1 VFRLLNRYIFRETFT
16 SALLGTLLA
25 TFVIFLRTV
34 DQLFELLVQSNAA
47 SLKKIALLFA
57 YAVPPVL
64 PLTIPFGV
72 LVGILIGLG
81 RMGAD
86 GEIVAMRAAG
96 VSSRK
101 VVLPVLGFALLGMG
115 AAAFASLR
123 LTPLAARRS
132 TEIVNDLMRNG
143 LSADIQPRVFDE
155 DFPNIILYV
164 GDVKPGNPGDPVRWS
179 PVFIA
184 DVSPPESRKSGL
196 KGKATG
202 PLIMVAKE
210 AVAVSEPLQRRM
222 QLDMHGFSRHEMG
235 SDAVA
240 HDERA
245 EHWQME
251 LDAAPP
257 KQNELKAT
265 AMTTTDLLKYKR
277 GPDLLENRI
286 ELHRRFALPVAC
298 LMLALVGIPLGI
310 ATRKGGKS
318 ASYVNAFFLAFFCYY
333 LALATL
339 IGQAKLGKIPAPLAI
354 WLPNVIFGAA
364 GVALLSRMER
374 PGDRDVMSIVWG
386 WLGARFRKVKLLAG
400 GRTVGPR
407 LTRWRIRLLPQL
419 LDTYILSRFLTYF
432 LLLLA
437 SFVSLTLIFNFFDLM
452 LDMVRNKIPLS
463 KMFTYLFF
471 LTPEL
476 IYRTL
481 PVSVLVAVLVAL
493 GVLAKQNE
501 ITAFKA
507 CGVSLYRLALPIVLS
522 STVLAGGLFAFDHY
536 YVPGANR
543 KQEALRAEIKGQ
555 PTQTYR
561 TAREHWIMG
570 RGSRIYYYRYFDAQ
584 ASMMDDASIFELD
597 PKTFAMVRQISADR
611 ARWSPAL
618 KAWVFENG
626 WYSDFTGG
634 GERRYNAF
642 QVTTFPELTEP
653 PDYFLKEPPKDEQMN
668 FRELDS
674 YIRDLQQSGFDTM
687 KLQTEFYRKFSVPLF
702 ALIMAMIAAPFGFM
716 VGSRGAMT
724 GIGVAIVIAIAYW
737 AVSSVFDKAGGAGQL
752 PPAMA
757 AWSPD
762 VIFSLT
768 GLYMFLHLRS

>member
-1 VFRLLNRYIFRETFT
+1 VFRLLNRYIFRETLT

-34 DQLFELLVQSNAA
+34 DQLFELLVQGNAA
-47 SLKKIALLFA
+47 SVKKIALLFA

-72 LVGILIGLG
+72 LVGILVGLG

-86 GEIVAMRAAG
+86 GEIIAMRAAG

-101 VVLPVLGFALLGMG
+101 VILPVITFACLGMCVAG
-115 AAAFASLR
+115 FASLR
-123 LTPLAARRS
+123 LTPLAARRK
-132 TEIVNDLMRNG
+132 TEIINDLMRNG

-164 GDVKPGNPGDPVRWS
+164 GDVQPGNPGDPVRWK

-196 KGKATG
+196 KGKASG

-210 AVAVSEPLQRRM
+210 AVAVSEPADRRI
-222 QLDMHGFSRHEMG
+222 QLHMIQMARHEMG
-235 SDAVA
+235 TDALA
-240 HDERA
+240 HDESA
-245 EHWQME
+245 ATWDMA
-251 LDAAPP
+251 LDASPAQQQELRAP
-257 KQNELKAT
+257 
-265 AMTTTDLLKYKR
+265 AMWTSDLLKYKS

-286 ELHRRFALPVAC
+286 ELHKRFALPVAC
-298 LMLALVGIPLGI
+298 IMLAMVGIPLGI

-318 ASYVNAFFLAFFCYY
+318 AGYVNAFFLAFFCYW
-333 LALATL
+333 LAFITL
-339 IGQAKLGKIPAPLAI
+339 TGQARVGKLPVPVAI
-354 WLPNVIFGAA
+354 WLPDAFFGLA
-364 GVALLSRMER
+364 GVVLLWRMER
-374 PGDRDVMSIVWG
+374 PGDRDFLAGIWG
-386 WLGARFRKVKLLAG
+386 WFGRRFQNLKSFAG
-400 GRTVGPR
+400 RQPGRPGLR
-407 LTRWRIRLLPQL
+407 IWRIRLLPQL

-432 LLLLA
+432 TLLLT
-437 SFVSLTLIFNFFDLM
+437 SFVALTLVFNFFDLM
-452 LDMVRNKIPLS
+452 LDMVRNKIPLAT
-463 KMFTYLFF
+463 MFTYLFF

-493 GVLAKQNE
+493 GVLSKQNE

-507 CGVSLYRLALPIVLS
+507 CGVSLYRLALPILLS
-522 STVLAGGLFAFDHY
+522 SAALAGGLFAFDHY

-561 TAREHWIMG
+561 KPGWIMG
-570 RGSRIYYYRYFDAQ
+570 RGSRIYYYRYFDRD
-584 ASMMDDASIFELD
+584 ASMMDDASVFELD
-597 PKTFAMVRQISADR
+597 PKTFGMVRQITAER
-611 ARWSPAL
+611 ARWSPSL
-618 KAWVFENG
+618 NAWVFENG
-626 WYSDFTGG
+626 WYSDFTN
-634 GERRYNAF
+634 GERHPTRF
-642 QVTTFPELTEP
+642 QVTTFQELTEP
-653 PDYFLKEPPKDEQMN
+653 PEYFLKEAPKDEQMN
-668 FRELDS
+668 FLELMS
-674 YIRDLQQSGFDTM
+674 YIQDLQQSGFDTM
-687 KLQTEFYRKFSVPLF
+687 RLRTEFFRKFSVPIF
-702 ALIMAMIAAPFGFM
+702 ALIMALIAAPFGFM

-724 GIGVAIVIAIAYW
+724 GIGVAIVTAIAYW
-737 AVSSVFDKAGGAGQL
+737 AVSSIFDKAGGVGQL

-762 VIFSLT
+762 AIFSLT
-768 GLYMFLHLRS
+768 GLYMVLRLKS